1 MQKVSNRLI
10 YITLIFVLIFC
21 IFQSY
26 VGKIF
31 GFSLYPDEFGYWASA
46 ANAVGYDWS
55 KVASLGSFYSY
66 GYSALLIPILFV
78 FKGGITA
85 YRVAIALNF
94 MLIAVGFWLLL
105 KIADRRCNKDEFSK
119 ILICAIAALYPP
131 YVMYSQMTMAESE
144 LVVLFILLCY
154 LFEEYTYKHSYIR
167 LIAMVVIS
175 VYMYTVHMRSIGV
188 VLALVL
194 ALILTNVR
202 KEGFIEN
209 IFIFVAII
217 ALAGVLLV
225 IIRAVILN
233 NVYTYADA
241 AKININNY
249 SSQGWK
255 IRDILTGRGIVEFII
270 EFLGKIYYL
279 TIATYGL
286 VIMAC
291 IPGVIGLGKM
301 IRSSDKEQYAL
312 PVFCFLSL
320 MAEILISTIHM
331 HGSDR
336 GDSLFYGRYDEFMM
350 PVFVLLGIYEVYRI
364 VSADNGSIHSRTKAT
379 QGFIRIG
386 ICMVFIVVSILL
398 LTRVFAGYLYVKQ
411 YDDIR
416 GVFVSGIGYLNEPDN
431 YDVGHY
437 LWNVAGFACIM
448 IAVVLFVLYLS
459 QNVVSGTFL
468 IGLILVA
475 QLLLGYRLADQWPHR
490 LNDIVVSSLTAV
502 DIAEDNP
509 DRELYYLGFEDNK
522 CFIDL
527 VQFNLPDRDIEILKP
542 EDLDSTDLSHGYL
555 IVDWD
560 YKYIDDLMGKYAGFY
575 EAGMMRVFY
584 D

>member
-85 YRVAIALNF
+85 YRAAIALNF
-94 MLIAVGFWLLL
+94 ILIAVGFLLLL
-105 KIADRRCNKDEFSK
+105 KIADRRANKDDFSK
-119 ILICAIAALYPP
+119 VLICAIAALYPP

-154 LFEEYTYKHSYIR
+154 IFEEYTYKHGYIR
-167 LIAMVVIS
+167 LILMVVIS
-175 VYMYTVHMRSIGV
+175 IYMYTVHMRSIGV
-188 VLALVL
+188 ILALVL

-202 KEGFIEN
+202 KEGFLEN
-209 IFIFVAII
+209 IFIFAAII
-217 ALAGVLLV
+217 ALAGIFLI

-255 IRDILTGRGIVEFII
+255 IKDILTGRGMIEFII
-270 EFLGKIYYL
+270 EFFGKIYYL

-286 VIMAC
+286 AVMAC
-291 IPGVIGLGKM
+291 IPGVIGLGR
-301 IRSSDKEQYAL
+301 IFRSKGNEQYAL
-312 PVFCFLSL
+312 PVFCLLSL

-350 PVFVLLGIYEVYRI
+350 PVFILLGIYEVYRLVAI
-364 VSADNGSIHSRTKAT
+364 DKESTDGRTIASR
-379 QGFIRIG
+379 GFIHIA
-386 ICMVFIVVSILL
+386 IYTVSIVVAVLL
-398 LTRVFAGYLYVKQ
+398 LTRVFAGYLHAKQ

-448 IAVVLFVLYLS
+448 IVVVLFILYLS
-459 QNVVSGTFL
+459 YNVVSGTFL

-475 QLLLGYRLADQWPHR
+475 QILLGYRLANQWPHR
-490 LNDIVVSSLTAV
+490 LNSIVVNSLAAV
-502 DIAEDNP
+502 DIAEDDP
-509 DRELYYLGFEDNK
+509 DRSLCYLDFEDNK
-522 CFIDL
+522 CYIDL
-527 VQFNLPDRDIEILKP
+527 IQFNLPSRDIQMLKP
-542 EDLDSTDLSHGYL
+542 EELDTIDLSQSYL

-560 YKYIDDLMGKYAGFY
+560 YEYMEDLMGKYGGCY
-575 EAGMMRVFY
+575 DAGMMKVFY
-584 D
+584 E